1 MSYDKRKDTAVVKDS
16 LITAVVKKK
25 ERIVVFMRDFKVVT
39 SYAINSMNKHIQ
51 SYRAGQIFF
60 DDAKIDA
67 LLAAGAPMSLY
78 IRDDEQPTT
87 SGSN

>member
-1 MSYDKRKDTAVVKDS
+1 MSYDKRKDNPVVKQT
-16 LITAVVKKK
+16 LTTEVFKKR
-25 ERIVVFMRDFKVVT
+25 ERIGVFMKDFKVVT

-67 LLAAGAPMSLY
+67 LLAAGAPMRVY